1 MIIKQTT
8 LILTFLLTTLLCF
21 GQNKEWNYDQ
31 HQRDRDRIFLPLLYS
46 EFSEK
51 PYARYTV
58 VTSFTAEYAFSVEK
72 IDEKYYII
80 SNIFSENLW
89 YAGFKKSRDS
99 VKLIT
104 RKTEISKKFYLK
116 IGELFAIAS
125 QIREN
130 EDNMIG
136 VSDGV
141 TYYFEI
147 TDKDERIKTGKFR
160 VFTDYS
166 LLEKLVKICDSLFS
180 IEIENDTFLKEI
192 DILIY
197 DLKKDKFSRKLYYYN
212 E

>member
-1 MIIKQTT
+1 MKTKQTT
-8 LILTFLLTTLLCF
+8 LILTLLLTAMLCF
-21 GQNKEWNYDQ
+21 GQNND
-31 HQRDRDRIFLPLLYS
+31 HQRDYRRVFLPLLYS

-51 PYARYTV
+51 PYVRYTV
-58 VTSFTAEYAFSVEK
+58 KPSFTAEYAFSVEE

-89 YAGFKKSRDS
+89 YAGFKKPRDS

-104 RKTEISKKFYLK
+104 KKTEISKKFYLK

-130 EDNMIG
+130 EIEEHGIIQM
-136 VSDGV
+136 DGE

-147 TDKDERIKTGKFR
+147 TDKNERIKTGKFR
-160 VFTDYS
+160 SPNKKS
-166 LLEKLVKICDSLFS
+166 LFGRLVRICDSLFS
-180 IEIENDTFLKEI
+180 IEIENDIFLKEI
-192 DILIY
+192 DTLIE
-197 DLKKDKFSRKLYYYN
+197 DLKTDKFHRKLYYYN